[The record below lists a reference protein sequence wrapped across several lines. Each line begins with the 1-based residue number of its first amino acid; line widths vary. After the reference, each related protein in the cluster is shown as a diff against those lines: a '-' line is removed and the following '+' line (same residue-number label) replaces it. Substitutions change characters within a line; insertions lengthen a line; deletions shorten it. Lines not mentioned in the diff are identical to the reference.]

1 MLEGLTIIIATII
14 VLGVVIITTSRDDS
28 FLMVSGM
35 MIASFGATALYWVAK
50 NVAPHLRRDS
60 TIGWLYKPIASLPEW
75 MGHAGLGATAVLW
88 ILAIVFLVDDDI
100 HLPRRRTGGNY

>member
-100 HLPRRRTGGNY
+100 HLPRRRKGGNY

>member
-88 ILAIVFLVDDDI
+88 ILAIVFLVDDYI
-100 HLPRRRTGGNY
+100 HLPRRRKGGNY

>member
-1 MLEGLTIIIATII
+1 MLESLTIIITVI
-14 VLGVVIITTSRDDS
+14 VVAGIVITATSRNDS

-35 MIASFGATALYWVAK
+35 MIASFGTTALYWVAK
-50 NVAPHLRRDS
+50 NVAPHLRKDS

-88 ILAIVFLVDDDI
+88 VLAIVFLVDDYI
-100 HLPRRRTGGNY
+100 HLSRRKGGRR